1 MIETPENPNIK
12 MFRIDSDELSSHSKK
27 SEESLRTNDRQ
38 ELKPISNSRLNES
51 NDYNENVNCLL
62 RVNSNLYEQHF
73 NNVSL
78 FIFESD
84 NPFRLKVQYII
95 SLKLFNAIIIT
106 LIILNSIFL
115 VFETIKQLKTASKIS
130 NYIFTCLFTIE
141 FLMKIIV
148 YGFVLD
154 DNSYLRDPWNWLDF
168 IVVITGL
175 LSFFPQINA
184 NLFSL
189 RTFRIL
195 RPLKSI
201 NALPNMKIFIITLI
215 NSLGDLGNIFFLTL
229 FFFIIFGVTGLS
241 IWSERLHYRCRIS
254 NEVINGTLILN
265 STYQEFLCGGKNK
278 CGNNKHL
285 CINSMQYYL
294 DGKIKNKTLIELE
307 NNYYGVNYGVT
318 NYQNI
323 LISIFIN
330 LYTYTGEG
338 WGNIMLQYMDGY
350 NYFVS
355 FIYFALSIIINY
367 YFMLNLTIAMLLYN
381 FEKTRNFNI
390 QKENYLKANN
400 NENEAL
406 SKKEKKD
413 INRQIINSLN
423 ANNNTF
429 EVSRRLYRLR
439 YVPLRMKRK
448 EKKKQQ
454 QVKRIKRCKFPKL
467 IQQFPIKSS
476 YHRKYKITFICYVIY
491 HQPIVQIFFYLCI
504 LLNAVILTL
513 DRVNITKK
521 ESQFLN
527 TSNFILVIIFTF
539 ENILNIIGIGIKEF
553 KKSYFNVFDFTVV
566 LITLLN
572 SIIKEIRNKDISS
585 NVTAILRMLRTLRIF
600 KLFEKRQ
607 FFRVILES
615 VRITVLR
622 MVDYILVF
630 LIFLYMFTL
639 LGYSFFHNGLEN
651 DIYHFRNF
659 LSSLITTFRI
669 IIGDRWQEIFYNC
682 YISNDITNIATYL
695 YFISSM
701 FFGHI
706 ILMNIFL
713 AYLVENFI
721 KTKRFL
727 EQNVNVRNFIL
738 NINYDVSSLHF
749 FQLKEMSNNKK
760 KKTNRHNN

>member
-1 MIETPENPNIK
+1 MNEQFPQNPNIK
-12 MFRIDSDELSSHSKK
+12 NFRIESDDFSSNSRK
-27 SEESLRTNDRQ
+27 SEASLITNDRDPKKISTLS
-38 ELKPISNSRLNES
+38 LKLKES
-51 NDYNENVNCLL
+51 NNYEKKNCLL
-62 RVNSNLYEQHF
+62 RVNSNLSDQHY

-78 FIFESD
+78 FIFQSD
-84 NPFRLKVQYII
+84 NPFRLKLQYII
-95 SLKLFNAIIIT
+95 SLKLFNAIIII

-115 VFETIKQLKTASKIS
+115 VFETINTLKNISKIS

-141 FLMKIIV
+141 FLMKIIS

-154 DNSYLRDPWNWLDF
+154 DNSYLRDAWNWLDF
-168 IVVITGL
+168 LVVITGV

-184 NLFSL
+184 NLFAL
-189 RTFRIL
+189 RTFRLL

-241 IWSERLHYRCRIS
+241 IWSERSHYRCRIS
-254 NEVINGTLILN
+254 NEIINGTLILN
-265 STYQEFLCGGKNK
+265 STYQEFLCGGKNN

-285 CINSMQYYL
+285 CIDSMKYYL
-294 DGKIKNKTLIELE
+294 DKKITNKTLIKEE

-318 NYQNI
+318 DYQNI

-330 LYTYTGEG
+330 IYTYTGEG
-338 WGNIMLQYMDGY
+338 WGNIMLEYMDGY
-350 NYFVS
+350 NYYIS
-355 FIYFALSIIINY
+355 FIYFALSILINY

-381 FEKTRNFNI
+381 FEKTRNFNRL
-390 QKENYLKANN
+390 KENYLKDNN
-400 NENEAL
+400 NENNEL
-406 SKKEKKD
+406 SKRKKKNINKE
-413 INRQIINSLN
+413 IINSLSATN
-423 ANNNTF
+423 YTV
-429 EVSRRLYRLR
+429 EVSKRLYRLR

-448 EKKKQQ
+448 EKKKE
-454 QVKRIKRCKFPKL
+454 KKIKKRCKFPKL
-467 IQQFPIKSS
+467 FQQFPIKSS
-476 YHRKYKITFICYVIY
+476 YHREYKITFICYVIY
-491 HQPIVQIFFYLCI
+491 HQPIVQTFFYLCI

-513 DRVNITKK
+513 DRVDITK
-521 ESQFLN
+521 EENNFLN
-527 TSNFILVIIFTF
+527 LSNFILVIIFTL
-539 ENILNIIGIGIKEF
+539 ENCLNIIGIGIKEF
-553 KKSYFNVFDFTVV
+553 KKSYYNVFDFTIVI
-566 LITLLN
+566 ITLIN
-572 SIIKEIRNKDISS
+572 SIIKEIRNKDLSE

>member
-1 MIETPENPNIK
+1 MNEQFPQNPNIK
-12 MFRIDSDELSSHSKK
+12 NFRIESDDFSSNSRK
-27 SEESLRTNDRQ
+27 SEASLITNDRDPKKISTLS
-38 ELKPISNSRLNES
+38 LKLKES
-51 NDYNENVNCLL
+51 NNYEKKNCLL
-62 RVNSNLYEQHF
+62 RVNSNLSDQHY

-78 FIFESD
+78 FIFQSD
-84 NPFRLKVQYII
+84 NPFRLKLQYII
-95 SLKLFNAIIIT
+95 SLKLFNAIIII

-115 VFETIKQLKTASKIS
+115 VFETINTLKNISKIS

-141 FLMKIIV
+141 FLMKIIS

-154 DNSYLRDPWNWLDF
+154 DNSYLRDAWNWLDF
-168 IVVITGL
+168 LVVITGV

-184 NLFSL
+184 NLFAL
-189 RTFRIL
+189 RTFRLL

-241 IWSERLHYRCRIS
+241 IWSERSHYRCRIS
-254 NEVINGTLILN
+254 NEIVNGTLILN
-265 STYQEFLCGGKNK
+265 STYQEFLCGGKNN

-285 CINSMQYYL
+285 CIDSMKYYL
-294 DGKIKNKTLIELE
+294 DKKITNKTLIKEE

-318 NYQNI
+318 DYQNI

-330 LYTYTGEG
+330 IYTYTGEG
-338 WGNIMLQYMDGY
+338 WGNIMLEYMDGY
-350 NYFVS
+350 NYYIS
-355 FIYFALSIIINY
+355 FIYFALSILINY

-381 FEKTRNFNI
+381 FEKTRNFNRL
-390 QKENYLKANN
+390 KENYLKDNN
-400 NENEAL
+400 NENNEL
-406 SKKEKKD
+406 SKRKKKNINKE
-413 INRQIINSLN
+413 IINSLSATN
-423 ANNNTF
+423 YTV
-429 EVSRRLYRLR
+429 EVSKRLYRLR

-448 EKKKQQ
+448 EKMKEKKI
-454 QVKRIKRCKFPKL
+454 KKRCKFPKL
-467 IQQFPIKSS
+467 FQQFPIKSS
-476 YHRKYKITFICYVIY
+476 YHREYKITFICYVIY
-491 HQPIVQIFFYLCI
+491 HQPIVQTFFYLCI

-513 DRVNITKK
+513 DRVDITK
-521 ESQFLN
+521 EENNFLN
-527 TSNFILVIIFTF
+527 LSNFILVIIFTL
-539 ENILNIIGIGIKEF
+539 ENCLNIIGIGIKEF
-553 KKSYFNVFDFTVV
+553 KKSYYNVFDFTIVI
-566 LITLLN
+566 ITLIN
-572 SIIKEIRNKDISS
+572 SIIKEIRNKDLSE